1 MPRYRVLI
9 GVCLVAFVSIAYG
22 AWQYYGQLQTDGDV
36 KNISANPAP
45 NFSLN
50 DINGTQF
57 SLSQHSGDVI
67 VLHFMAVGCGGQISP
82 INDYQLS
89 QLETVCNNYCGRKA
103 VKIVSVVVATC
114 PSSDL
119 AQIRIN
125 KSITWILGN
134 DYDDGKIDIID
145 AYTSYLIEDGTIILV
160 DKMLNV
166 AQVYIEAVTADT
178 LSFKIDQLLGA

>member
-1 MPRYRVLI
+1 
-9 GVCLVAFVSIAYG
+9 VSIAYG

-36 KNISANPAP
+36 KKISANPAP

-67 VLHFMAVGCGGQISP
+67 VLHFMAVGCGGQIGP

-103 VKIVSVVVATC
+103 VTIVSVVVATC

-119 AQIRIN
+119 VQMRVN

-134 DYDDGKIDIID
+134 DYDDGKMDIID
-145 AYTSYLIEDGTIILV
+145 AYTSYRIEDGTIILV

-166 AQVYIEAVTADT
+166 AQVYNEAVTADT